1 MFPGKFA
8 LPGTS
13 LRVSPLLQDPKGCR
27 SPMGAKFCV
36 SGVLCFSPSLLK
48 QGSEPGSLL
57 ELRPSWEPCSQ
68 QLFCSNT
75 GQPFQN
81 TPAAVSQRA
90 CSVLGSLGWN
100 RDAKLTRTS
109 RLAALFVSPASRIS
123 SFPPSLCQHNSLS
136 LCPDTSGVY
145 IQLSHTAAI
154 CPPTI
159 GCWLLEVRAG
169 CWFFTASIQSAVFKT
184 H

>member
-8 LPGTS
+8 LPRTS
-13 LRVSPLLQDPKGCR
+13 LRVSLLLQDPKGCR
-27 SPMGAKFCV
+27 RPPGVKFWV
-36 SGVLCFSPSLLK
+36 SGVLCFSPWLLK

-57 ELRPSWEPCSQ
+57 ELCPSWGPCSQ

-90 CSVLGSLGWN
+90 GSVLGSLGWN
-100 RDAKLTRTS
+100 RDARLTRTS

-123 SFPPSLCQHNSLS
+123 SFPPSCCQHNSLS
-136 LCPDTSGVY
+136 LCPNTSGVY
-145 IQLSHTAAI
+145 IQLSHTASI

-159 GCWLLEVRAG
+159 GCW
-169 CWFFTASIQSAVFKT
+169 
-184 H
+184 